1 MAMVLSIIIILF
13 GLIGFKFLGIRDYP
27 AIDPP
32 NISVR
37 TSYPGANS
45 DIIESQIT
53 EPLEKAINGIAGVK
67 NITSSSSQ
75 GSSNINVEFDLG
87 SDLEG
92 AANDV
97 RDKVSQATRSLPDD
111 LPSPPVVSKADASS
125 DPILAMTVQSDTKNQ
140 LEITEYA
147 NNNLLERLQTIPGV
161 SGINIWGEKRYAMR
175 IWFNTAQMSAYS
187 ITFADIQS
195 ALTRQ
200 NVELPSG
207 KISGNATELSV
218 RTFGKINTEE
228 EFKNVIVKNVGGSD
242 IKLGAVADVVL
253 GPENEESVLKESG
266 VPMIALAVIPQPG
279 SNYVAISNEFY
290 KRFEQIKKDVP
301 SDISLQIALDQTK
314 FIKKSISEVKETLLI
329 AVVLVILIIYA
340 FFRSW
345 IIAFR
350 PLIDIPVS
358 LIGAFFIMYLCGFTI
373 NVLTL
378 LAIVL
383 ATGLVVDDGIV
394 VTENIYKKMEA
405 GMDKWR
411 AAREGSKEIYFAVI
425 STSITLAIVFLPVV
439 FLEGFVGRLFREFG
453 IVVAGAV
460 LISALVSL
468 TLTPVL
474 NVLMTKKVPKHS
486 KFYERTEPFFRGMEN
501 GYRTALKGFMKVRWA
516 AFIIILVCFGAVYFI
531 FINIQSE
538 LAPMEDRSQFRLQV
552 TAPEGT
558 AYDYMDKYMDKL
570 GKFVLD
576 SVPEKEVVIS
586 LTAPGFSGG
595 SVNSGFVRVV
605 MVEPK
610 ERKRS
615 QQQVADMITKNLS
628 KYNEGRVS
636 VIQEQTISANR
647 RGGVPVQ
654 FVLQN
659 VNFEKL
665 KEVLPKFLEEANNNP
680 VFQGPDV
687 DLKFNKPELR
697 IIIDRL
703 KASTLGITVQ
713 DINEALQVALSNRQL
728 GYFMKD
734 GKQYVVMG
742 QVARDDRDDPSD
754 LKSIYVRNNAGN
766 QIPLDNLVSFEEDNS
781 PPTIY
786 HFNRYKSAT
795 ISAQLAPGKTIGD
808 GIKAMEAIS
817 KKLLDE
823 SFSTALSGAS
833 RDYAES
839 NSNTLFAFV
848 LAIGLIFLVLAAQ
861 FESFIDPVIIITT
874 IPLAIAG
881 ALISLQIFGQTLNI
895 FSQIGMIMLIGLVT
909 KNGILIVEFA
919 NKIQLTGQKKV
930 PAVMEAAVARFR
942 PILMTSLAMALGAL
956 PLALSLGDA
965 STSRIP
971 LGIVIVGGIMF
982 SLILTL
988 FVVPAMYSFLSTKK
1002 KKNALEV
1009 MDEEA
1014 ATGKVDTVNEVEK
1027 VDTVENVDEA
1037 AKTDT
1042 GKEEKD
1048 II

>member
-1 MAMVLSIIIILF
+1 MAMVLSIAIILF
-13 GLIGFKFLGIRDYP
+13 GVIGFKFLGVRDYP

-37 TSYPGANS
+37 TSYTGANS

-53 EPLEKAINGIAGVK
+53 EPLEKAVNGIAGVK

-75 GSSNINVEFDLG
+75 GSSSINVEFELG
-87 SDLEG
+87 EDLEA

-97 RDKVSQATRSLPDD
+97 RDKVSQAIRQ
-111 LPSPPVVSKADASS
+111 LPSDLEAPPVVSKADASS
-125 DPILAMTVQSDTKNQ
+125 DPILAFTIQSNTRNQ

-161 SGINIWGEKRYAMR
+161 SNVGIWGEKRYAMR
-175 IWFNTAQMSAYS
+175 IWFNTTQMSAYAINFS
-187 ITFADIQS
+187 DVQS
-195 ALTRQ
+195 ALARE

-207 KISGNATELSV
+207 KIAGNATELTV

-228 EFKNVIVKNVGGSD
+228 EFKNVIIKNTNGSD
-242 IKLGAVADVVL
+242 IKIKDVADVVL

-266 VPMIALAVIPQPG
+266 VPMIAMYIVPQPG
-279 SNYVAISNEFY
+279 SNYVSISNEFY
-290 KRFEQIKKDVP
+290 KRFEQIKKELP
-301 SDISLQIALDQTK
+301 EDIHLQIALDQTK
-314 FIKKSISEVKETLLI
+314 YIKKSISEVKETLLI
-329 AVVLVILIIYA
+329 ALVLVILIIYL
-340 FFRSW
+340 FFRDW
-345 IIAFR
+345 LIAFR

-358 LIGAFFIMYLCGFTI
+358 LIGAFFIMYLFGFTI

-425 STSITLAIVFLPVV
+425 STSITLAIVFLPVI

-453 IVVAGAV
+453 IVLAGAV

-474 NVLMTKKVPKHS
+474 NVKMTKKKPKHS
-486 KFYERTEPFFRGMEN
+486 RFYEMTEPFFRGLEN
-501 GYRTALKGFMKVRWA
+501 GYRNLLRKFMKVRVA
-516 AFIIILVCFGAVYFI
+516 AFVIIAVCFTLIYFI
-531 FINIQSE
+531 GNSIQSE
-538 LAPMEDRSQFRLQV
+538 LAPMEDRSQFRLAV
-552 TAPEGT
+552 SAPEGT
-558 AYDYMDKYMDKL
+558 AYDYMDNYMDKINKL
-570 GKFVLD
+570 IQD
-576 SVPEKEVVIS
+576 SIPERDVVIS
-586 LTAPGFSGG
+586 VTAPGFTGGG
-595 SVNSGFVRVV
+595 SVNSGFFRVT

-610 ERKRS
+610 DRKRS
-615 QQQVADMITKNLS
+615 QQEIVDMMNKNLP
-628 KYNEGRVS
+628 KLNEGRAFS
-636 VIQEQTISANR
+636 MQEQTISVNR
-647 RGGVPVQ
+647 RGGQPVQ

-659 VNFEKL
+659 VNFDKL
-665 KEVLPKFLEEANNNP
+665 KEVLPKFLDETNNSS
-680 VFQGPDV
+680 VLQGPDV

-703 KASTLGITVQ
+703 KASTLGVTVQ
-713 DINEALQVALSNRQL
+713 DISEAMQLALSNRRL
-728 GYFMKD
+728 GFFTKD

-742 QVARDDRDDPSD
+742 QVTRDDRDDPSD
-754 LKSIYVRNNAGN
+754 LKSIYVKSNKGQ
-766 QIPLDNLVSFEEDNS
+766 QISLDNLVSFEENNS

-795 ISAQLAPGKTIGD
+795 ISSGLAPGKTVGD
-808 GIKAMEAIS
+808 GIKEMERIS

-823 SFSTALSGAS
+823 TFSTSLSGSS

-839 NSNTLFAFV
+839 GSNTLFAFV
-848 LAIGLIFLVLAAQ
+848 LALILIFLVLSAQ
-861 FESFIDPVIIITT
+861 FESFIDPLIIMITV
-874 IPLAIAG
+874 PLAIAG
-881 ALISLQIFGQTLNI
+881 ALLSLQLFGQTLNI

-919 NKIQLTGQKKV
+919 NKKQLAGLKKI
-930 PAVMEAAVARFR
+930 PAVMDAAVARFR
-942 PILMTSLAMALGAL
+942 PILMTSLAMSLGAL

-971 LGIVIVGGIMF
+971 LGIVVVGGIMF

-988 FVVPAMYSFLSTKK
+988 FVIPAMYSFMSSKK
-1002 KKNALEV
+1002 KKNALEE
-1009 MDEEA
+1009 M
-1014 ATGKVDTVNEVEK
+1014 
-1027 VDTVENVDEA
+1027 DEA
-1037 AKTDT
+1037 AATAVH
-1042 GKEEKD
+1042 
-1048 II
+1048 